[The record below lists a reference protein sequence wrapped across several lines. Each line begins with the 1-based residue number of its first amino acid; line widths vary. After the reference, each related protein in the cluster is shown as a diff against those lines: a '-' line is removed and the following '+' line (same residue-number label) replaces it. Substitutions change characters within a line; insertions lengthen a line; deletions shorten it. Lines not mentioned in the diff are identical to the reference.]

1 MAEVVGRDGDVRW
14 RAYIR
19 LMLAGVATR
28 EAARFMQRGGAR
40 DKGHGAPMKRR
51 AGWLQRLRPFGIGAR
66 SSGRPLARPDFGRG
80 CSSGVEHDL
89 AKVGVEGSNPFARSN
104 EVREQ
109 SAQLRALR
117 ALCAASIASLGQS
130 LTASNSAKRR
140 KAGSRSCLGEG
151 LLTTVTAQRSPI

>member
-1 MAEVVGRDGDVRW
+1 MRSVVGRGGDVRG

-40 DKGHGAPMKRR
+40 DKGHGAPMKRP

-66 SSGRPLARPDFGRG
+66 WSGRPLARPDFGCG

-89 AKVGVEGSNPFARSN
+89 AKVGVDGSNPFARSKITS
-104 EVREQ
+104 EKSSQRRG
-109 SAQLRALR
+109 AFDHF
-117 ALCAASIASLGQS
+117 ASVVPPSTLLIYVKNVLDRGA
-130 LTASNSAKRR
+130 NHC
-140 KAGSRSCLGEG
+140 RS
-151 LLTTVTAQRSPI
+151 

>member
-1 MAEVVGRDGDVRW
+1 MVEDVMVEVVGRDGDVRW

-40 DKGHGAPMKRR
+40 DKGHGAPMKRP

-66 SSGRPLARPDFGRG
+66 WSGRPLARPDFGCG

-89 AKVGVEGSNPFARSN
+89 AKVGVEGSNPFARSKDLKGLRPDSFVQLHATSTHRVIGN
-104 EVREQ
+104 DRPGCNPADLVYDIIDRPACHAQIVR
-109 SAQLRALR
+109 R
-117 ALCAASIASLGQS
+117 I
-130 LTASNSAKRR
+130 
-140 KAGSRSCLGEG
+140 
-151 LLTTVTAQRSPI
+151 

>member
-40 DKGHGAPMKRR
+40 DKGHGAPMKRP

-66 SSGRPLARPDFGRG
+66 WSGRPLARPDFGCG

-89 AKVGVEGSNPFARSN
+89 AKVGVEGSNPFARSKILL
-104 EVREQ
+104 VRLKLQ
-109 SAQLRALR
+109 KITASRGGRAHRNAALR
-117 ALCAASIASLGQS
+117 SDCTHMNAVGRL
-130 LTASNSAKRR
+130 R
-140 KAGSRSCLGEG
+140 
-151 LLTTVTAQRSPI
+151 V